1 MYQLQ
6 IRNRG
11 NELYCVDHEVGR
23 NAVNDPVIPYRCH
36 KMGGNQFWLL
46 DKEGEIRRDEY
57 CLDYT
62 GRGPPVTYEC
72 HGSKGNQLWQY
83 NHEVL

>member
-1 MYQLQ
+1 
-6 IRNRG
+6 
-11 NELYCVDHEVGR
+11 LYCVDHEVGR

-83 NHEVL
+83 NHEVS